1 MMLMRG
7 LLLAIMTATAGT
19 SGAQPV
25 APKPER
31 PSDVTVV
38 GRRSQPSDWREAE
51 TEHVIVLSNGGER
64 ELTRIAHDLERL
76 HFLLSVLLNRTDKAD
91 ETIKLRV
98 TLIGDVMQFTAM
110 DLRNLRWQQGPF
122 NDAFDIRRYY
132 DPREDGA
139 VMATTRIDQRAV
151 LERGVPIS
159 QALMGLQLPG
169 VGGANG
175 SPAMQSGLFGLQSQP
190 DLIPNVNEQSV
201 PLSAAGMV
209 QAGFAQHFLQTYFP
223 AAYPRWYL
231 DGFGQVFST
240 MTARGEGVL
249 EYGRAPVGSSS
260 VLQKFG
266 SYPLA
271 DVLSGRY
278 LEQRGDRTRWT
289 PVHAWM
295 LTHFLF
301 FSPTRSGQFRQYL
314 RAIANGTEPAK
325 ATAIFGDLDALAV
338 ELRSYYRAKK
348 PYEQMTYPVAR
359 AETPV
364 VRRLTSAQAAF
375 VIGRLELGSR
385 VYIPPAPPADASQAD
400 AARMTKARTAALTAR
415 EKWLARVRADAA
427 RFPGD
432 DGAQLLLAE
441 AECRSGFYDACRGTA
456 DRILTQS
463 PCNGAALTWQGAAM
477 AGQALGGPV
486 ANRDAGLRTA
496 RATLAKANRLDTE
509 AVLPLA
515 AYFHSFADAGIAPPV
530 IAIDGLTKAMTR
542 VPNAPS
548 TRLALGSALA
558 ARGNRAAARSVL
570 MPVAVGAYDS
580 PERASAAAVLHGIEA
595 PEGAAKA
602 DD

>member
-1 MMLMRG
+1 MKLARG
-7 LLLAIMTATAGT
+7 LLWAVVTAAATA
-19 SGAQPV
+19 SSAQPV
-25 APKPER
+25 APKQER
-31 PSDVTVV
+31 PSEVTVV

-76 HFLLSVLLNRTDKAD
+76 HFLLSVLLNRTDKED

-98 TLIGDVMQFTAM
+98 TLVGDVAQFAAM

-139 VMATTRIDQRAV
+139 VMATTRFDQRAV
-151 LERGVPIS
+151 LERGVSVS

-169 VGGANG
+169 ISGANG
-175 SPAMQSGLFGLQSQP
+175 APAAQSGLFGLQSQP
-190 DLIPNVNEQSV
+190 DLIPNVNEESV

-240 MTARGEGVL
+240 MTVRKEGVV
-249 EYGRAPVGSSS
+249 EYGRAPVGSST

-271 DVLSGRY
+271 DVLNGRY

-314 RAIANGTEPAK
+314 RAIANGTEPTK
-325 ATAIFGDLDALAV
+325 ATAVFGDLDVLAN

-348 PYEQMTYPVAR
+348 PYEQMTYPVER
-359 AETPV
+359 AETPT
-364 VRRLTSAQAAF
+364 VRRLTTAQAAF

-385 VYIPPAPPADASQAD
+385 VFIPPAPPADAAPAD
-400 AARMTKARTAALTAR
+400 AVRMTKDRTAALAAR
-415 EKWLARVRADAA
+415 DKWLARVRSDAA

-441 AECRSGFYDACRGTA
+441 AECRSGLYDACRSTA
-456 DRILTQS
+456 DRILAQS
-463 PCNGAALTWQGAAM
+463 PGSGPALTWQGAAT

-486 ANRDAGLRTA
+486 ADRDAGLRTA
-496 RATLAKANRLDTE
+496 RAAIAKANRLDTE

-515 AYFHSFADAGIAPPV
+515 AYFHTFADAGTPPPV
-530 IAIDGLTKAMTR
+530 VAIDGLTKAMIR
-542 VPNAPS
+542 VPNAPT
-548 TRLALGSALA
+548 TRLALGDSLTD
-558 ARGNRAAARSVL
+558 RGNSAAARSVL

-580 PERASAAAVLHGIEA
+580 PERASAVTILRKI
-595 PEGAAKA
+595 GALESPAKP
-602 DD
+602 DN